1 MVTQSDG
8 GSMTSEEIKLLS
20 AKARAFRAEAF
31 RHTGLI
37 RLGYLRLA
45 QAFLNLARAH
55 TRIDAND
62 KDAGPRSFD
71 SEAGSPASWPRS

>member
-1 MVTQSDG
+1 
-8 GSMTSEEIKLLS
+8 MTSEEIKLLS

-62 KDAGPRSFD
+62 KEAGPRRFPTED
-71 SEAGSPASWPRS
+71 GSPAAWPRS

>member
-1 MVTQSDG
+1 
-8 GSMTSEEIKLLS
+8 MTSEEITLLS

-55 TRIDAND
+55 TRIDADD
-62 KDAGPRSFD
+62 KDAGSRRSPTD
-71 SEAGSPASWPRS
+71 GGSPASWPRS